1 MADVDITPIDPTFNT
16 RSADLISAGTA
27 ISNASD
33 NTFIIAAAGRCNGQI
48 VLIFESD
55 GTADTVTIKAGDRP
69 PSQDADLGDD
79 TIVLAGSDLR
89 AYIPTGRFIQDD
101 STIEA
106 TCTDNGTM
114 CYALI
119 IPHGGPGYPL
129 T

>member
-1 MADVDITPIDPTFNT
+1 MADVDITPVDPTFNT
-16 RSADLISAGTA
+16 RSIDLPAGGTV

-33 NTFIIAAAGRCNGQI
+33 NTFIITAAGRCNGQL
-48 VLIFESD
+48 VLFFEADAS
-55 GTADTVTIKAGDRP
+55 GDTVTIKAGDRP
-69 PSQDADLGDD
+69 PAQDADYGDD
-79 TIVLAGSDLR
+79 TIVLSATDLR
-89 AYIPTGRFIQDD
+89 AYIPTGRFIKND

-106 TCTDNGTM
+106 TCTDDGTR

>member
-1 MADVDITPIDPTFNT
+1 MADVAITPVDPTFNT
-16 RSADLISAGTA
+16 RSADLPAAGTA
-27 ISNASD
+27 ISNASA
-33 NTFIIAAAGRCNGQI
+33 NTFIIAAAGRCNGDI
-48 VLIFESD
+48 VLFFEAD
-55 GTADTVTIKAGDRP
+55 GSGDTVTITAGDRP
-69 PSQDADLGDD
+69 PAQDADYGDD
-79 TIVLAGSDLR
+79 TIVLAADDLR

-106 TCTDNGTM
+106 TCTDDGTK